1 LDAEEEYMSL
11 TQLLLVLRARWKSS
25 LTVFALLVGLTLIV
39 SLLLPKQYRASAS
52 VVIDMKPDPIAGMVF
67 GAMVPAYVATQ
78 IDVIR
83 SERVAQRVIKNLK
96 LTESPQIREQFIAET
111 DGQGSIEQW
120 LTELLQ
126 KNLDV
131 VPSKESSVI
140 IVAYTNTDP
149 RFAAGMANAFV
160 QAYLDT
166 TVDLKVDP
174 ARQYSGFFGERAKA
188 ARERLEE
195 LQTKYSEF
203 QKANGIIASD
213 ERLDVESSRLSELS
227 SQLVMMQA
235 LAAESASRQTQ
246 AAGTSG
252 DRMQEV
258 LNNAV
263 ISGLKT
269 EVARGEAQLKQLSQR
284 LGDNH
289 PQVLEAKANLAEL
302 RLKIDAETKRVTGG
316 VGVTNTINRQ
326 RESDVHAALEA
337 QRAKVLRMKAVRD
350 EGLVLAR
357 DVENAQRV
365 YDQVLARLNQT
376 NLESQS
382 TQSNVYQLTVASPP
396 VLNSSPRPV
405 LNTLIAA
412 LIGLVLGVAVALLLE
427 LLDRRIRTA
436 DDIVELLGVPVI
448 GVLPNP
454 VRRPFGRTFG
464 APLLQQRILGQL
476 PPATGGA

>member
-1 LDAEEEYMSL
+1 MSL
-11 TQLLLVLRARWKSS
+11 TQLLLVLRARWKAS
-25 LTVFALLVGLTLIV
+25 LIVFLLIVGLTLIV
-39 SLLLPKQYRASAS
+39 SLVLPKQYRANAS

-96 LTESPQIREQFIAET
+96 LAESPQIREQFLSET
-111 DGQGSIEQW
+111 AGGSIEQW

-140 IVAYTNTDP
+140 IVSYTNPDP
-149 RFAAGMANAFV
+149 RFAAAMANAFV

-166 TVDLKVDP
+166 TLDLKVDP
-174 ARQYSGFFGERAKA
+174 ARQYSGFFGARAKV
-188 ARERLEE
+188 AREQLEE
-195 LQTKYSEF
+195 LQNKYSAF

-213 ERLDVESSRLSELS
+213 ERLDVESARLSELS
-227 SQLVMMQA
+227 SQLVMIQA
-235 LAAESASRQTQ
+235 ISAESASRQTQ
-246 AAGTSG
+246 AAGSSG

-263 ISGLKT
+263 ISGLKS
-269 EVARGEAQLKQLSQR
+269 EVARGEAQLQQLSQR
-284 LGDNH
+284 LGDSH
-289 PQVLEAKANLAEL
+289 PQVVEAKANLAEL
-302 RLKIDAETKRVTGG
+302 RLKIDAETKKVTGG

-326 RESDVHAALEA
+326 READIRASLET

-350 EGLVLAR
+350 EGVVLAR
-357 DVENAQRV
+357 DVENAQRL

-376 NLESQS
+376 SLESQS
-382 TQSNVYQLTVASPP
+382 TQSNVYQLTEASPP
-396 VLNSSPRPV
+396 VLSSSPRPV

-412 LIGLVLGVAVALLLE
+412 LIGLVLAVAIALVLE
-427 LLDRRIRTA
+427 LLDRRVRTA

-464 APLLQQRILGQL
+464 APLLEQRVLGQL
-476 PPATGGA
+476 PSANRGA